1 MLSVEASKL
10 ANVPDHVMYN
20 SWVVSTM
27 STVVGEV
34 TAILDDDLDFF
45 LDFFPR
51 MIRLPQSTE

>member
-10 ANVPDHVMYN
+10 ANVLDHVMYN